1 MENVPI
7 ILFNVLLLFHLIV
20 SASDTEE
27 ALSNTVWQGQEPVM
41 QI

>member
-7 ILFNVLLLFHLIV
+7 ILFSVLLFHLIV